1 MVLHAAAAPAGNG
14 GAGAGNQR
22 CQMGFVESPG
32 GRQGNA
38 FRRTHGERVN
48 WQKTTDEVKDLGLI
62 PMVIEQ
68 SGRGERAYD
77 IYSRLLKE
85 RVVFLVGPV
94 TEVTA
99 NLIVA
104 QLLFLE
110 SENPDKDIFFY
121 INSPGGSVSAGL
133 AVYDTMQFIKPD
145 VSTLCVGQAASMG
158 ALLLAAG
165 DAGKRFALP
174 NSRVMIH
181 QPMGG
186 FQGQAT
192 DIEIHAKEILY
203 LRQRLNEILAKH
215 TGKTDEVIARDTERD
230 FFMSAE
236 DGVKY
241 GIVDK
246 VLTSRENT

>member
-1 MVLHAAAAPAGNG
+1 MTGFTEPYAMHEPQGLGMV
-14 GAGAGNQR
+14 
-22 CQMGFVESPG
+22 
-32 GRQGNA
+32 
-38 FRRTHGERVN
+38 
-48 WQKTTDEVKDLGLI
+48 

-94 TEVTA
+94 NDVTA
-99 NLIVA
+99 NLIIA

-110 SENPDKDIFFY
+110 SENPDKDISFY
-121 INSPGGSVSAGL
+121 INSPGGSVTAGM
-133 AVYDTMQFIKPD
+133 AIYDTMQFIKPD

-158 ALLLAAG
+158 ALLLTAG
-165 DAGKRFALP
+165 AKGKRFCLP

-186 FQGQAT
+186 FQGQAS

-203 LRQRLNEILAKH
+203 LKAKLNAILAKH
-215 TGKTDEVIARDTERD
+215 SGKDVSEIEKDTDRDN
-230 FFMSAE
+230 FLSAE
-236 DGVKY
+236 QAVNY
-241 GIVDK
+241 GLVDK
-246 VLTSRENT
+246 VLSSRGEAAAA